1 MAHGSVK
8 SGSAVLWLP
17 RPFLVCPKQRLPDV
31 TSMFKQQE
39 GEKVLQPVPS
49 LWSRKPKAY
58 NILPIPSGHL
68 LLSISLVRTVA
79 HNHF

>member
-1 MAHGSVK
+1 MVHGSVK

-17 RPFLVCPKQRLPDV
+17 QPFLMCPKWRLPDV

-49 LWSRKPKAY
+49 LWIRKPLN
-58 NILPIPSGHL
+58 NILPTPSGHL